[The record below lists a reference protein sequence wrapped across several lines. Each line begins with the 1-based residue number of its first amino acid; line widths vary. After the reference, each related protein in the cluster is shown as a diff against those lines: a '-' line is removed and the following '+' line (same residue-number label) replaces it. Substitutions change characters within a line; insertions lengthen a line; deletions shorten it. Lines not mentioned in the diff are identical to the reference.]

1 MLYSR
6 RIIQTQ
12 NHINPSK
19 TIVNLHLTKITWQ
32 KLRDMPRILDRLT
45 NTNDNDQTK
54 NSHSTLKDHIYIYM
68 CEVIERCN
76 NLKCRIRSEPGK
88 NITKKQWL
96 KSKTVIQEREVYPV
110 ASNLCPN
117 ISRHKNM
124 QQISFRYKQN
134 LLIRIMYDLIRI
146 RLAALAFTAM
156 VVLISTTRNPWKQKT
171 L

>member
-1 MLYSR
+1 M
-6 RIIQTQ
+6 
-12 NHINPSK
+12 
-19 TIVNLHLTKITWQ
+19 
-32 KLRDMPRILDRLT
+32 
-45 NTNDNDQTK
+45 
-54 NSHSTLKDHIYIYM
+54 
-68 CEVIERCN
+68 
-76 NLKCRIRSEPGK
+76 
-88 NITKKQWL
+88 

-156 VVLISTTRNPWKQKT
+156 VVLISTTNETHENKKPCNAVHIKRKWWLFSCSSVCILVVSLLIKSSLCYNFRNSFVLVVFISSEYFMLRT
-171 L
+171 GLFFIYENNLCIDN